1 MKFMNVIK
9 KFKNHQDYVDYRN
22 ELIDAAAAILENGEL
37 EEYKAA
43 LEEVKLYDQEYQ
55 DFQNEQANITA
66 IRNGAQAPNVLTAT
80 HVNGVV
86 DTFNNSID
94 NDLAYR
100 QAFMNMVVNGIAIPA
115 EFKNADAFTTTSD
128 VGAVIPKTILG
139 RIIELIEN
147 TGLILSKVTRTNFKG
162 GVTVP
167 TSAAKPSATWTTERG
182 TTDKQKKSLGSITFT
197 YHKLRCVVAVGII
210 TDIVTL
216 DVFESTLA
224 KNIAEAMVK
233 ALETAIVN
241 GTGTNEPKG
250 VLAET
255 ANGNVDIGKTA
266 SITYANLNAAEAL
279 LPVAYEG
286 GAEWY
291 MTKSTFFNQVSA
303 MTDTAGQPVARAT
316 VGINGKPQY
325 NILGRPVNFISQLP
339 DHANSPTAD
348 TVFAFIYN
356 FEDYLLNTNLNVTV
370 KKYVDE
376 TYNDQITKAIMIA
389 DGKSIDVHSL
399 ITLTKKSS

>member
-1 MKFMNVIK
+1 MLF
-9 KFKNHQDYVDYRN
+9 R
-22 ELIDAAAAILENGEL
+22 
-37 EEYKAA
+37 
-43 LEEVKLYDQEYQ
+43 
-55 DFQNEQANITA
+55 
-66 IRNGAQAPNVLTAT
+66 
-80 HVNGVV
+80 
-86 DTFNNSID
+86 S
-94 NDLAYR
+94 
-100 QAFMNMVVNGIAIPA
+100 
-115 EFKNADAFTTTSD
+115 
-128 VGAVIPKTILG
+128 
-139 RIIELIEN
+139 
-147 TGLILSKVTRTNFKG
+147 
-162 GVTVP
+162 
-167 TSAAKPSATWTTERG
+167 
-182 TTDKQKKSLGSITFT
+182 
-197 YHKLRCVVAVGII
+197 
-210 TDIVTL
+210 
-216 DVFESTLA
+216 
-224 KNIAEAMVK
+224 
-233 ALETAIVN
+233 
-241 GTGTNEPKG
+241 
-250 VLAET
+250 
-255 ANGNVDIGKTA
+255 A

-376 TYNDQITKAIMIA
+376 TYDDQITKAIMIA
-389 DGKSIDVHSL
+389 DGKAIDVHSL